1 MDYCRSRNLAFEF
14 LGNLWRFCALRA
26 GQRAQVKPTQNPK
39 HEVNWI
45 YSKPKKREDESSL
58 IATIILQQKLY
69 SQLSLV
75 CLRVSRSPHQSP
87 HERLL
92 GIQRVSNPSTENQRI
107 STPAHSNG
115 CKADSNLVWSY
126 WYKSNKRVFMGSKTR
141 IQEASWVQSFV
152 ERVLCVCVCVI
163 HITCF
168 NQSCHRCACVKY
180 TRHD

>member
-1 MDYCRSRNLAFEF
+1 VYVCTREREREHYACRMCEGVVSHMWMRREMTIE
-14 LGNLWRFCALRA
+14 
-26 GQRAQVKPTQNPK
+26 QRRMSHVCVCVR
-39 HEVNWI
+39 ERGWI
-45 YSKPKKREDESSL
+45 VSHVFS
-58 IATIILQQKLY
+58 
-69 SQLSLV
+69 V
-75 CLRVSRSPHQSP
+75 VSRMSICRQLEYP
-87 HERLL
+87 HEKLL
-92 GIQRVSNPSTENQRI
+92 GIQRVSNLSTENQRI

-126 WYKSNKRVFMGSKTR
+126 WYKSNKRVFTGSKTR